1 MLICVGFCSNLYYEI
16 FKIIQ
21 FTSIIFLFFFFLRNI
36 INLWNYPN
44 NSYDRIDKIL
54 IYLSEIQ
61 LIILFVRLCL
71 NYNIFSVLVSI
82 NKFSQN
88 LMICSLLMII
98 ILGKYSNSKTKIIN
112 YFLITLLITDI
123 LLFLIGIGDN
133 ESFKQSN
140 VESLSNVITAFFCAF
155 IDIIISF
162 KSFLFKIETNNKI
175 NENFYQNKLVSLNT
189 INDKDNDNEN
199 NNNDERNSEG
209 DFLNTILNQHLNNA
223 ITILSVYFNI
233 LIPFFISYCVEI
245 ILYFFFNSN
254 INEEENQNS
263 IVQANNT
270 NTIYNISNINITNI
284 TSDSNFTNNFENSC
298 IFMEENNNFKN
309 LYKIIICFIF
319 FLLRDFLP
327 YFMIYLMFFHYK
339 VKFHKRVSF

>member
-112 YFLITLLITDI
+112 YFLITLLITE
-123 LLFLIGIGDN
+123 GIMN
-133 ESFKQSN
+133 H
-140 VESLSNVITAFFCAF
+140 LSNQM
-155 IDIIISF
+155 
-162 KSFLFKIETNNKI
+162 LNH
-175 NENFYQNKLVSLNT
+175 YQ
-189 INDKDNDNEN
+189 
-199 NNNDERNSEG
+199 
-209 DFLNTILNQHLNNA
+209 
-223 ITILSVYFNI
+223 
-233 LIPFFISYCVEI
+233 
-245 ILYFFFNSN
+245 
-254 INEEENQNS
+254 
-263 IVQANNT
+263 
-270 NTIYNISNINITNI
+270 
-284 TSDSNFTNNFENSC
+284 
-298 IFMEENNNFKN
+298 M
-309 LYKIIICFIF
+309 
-319 FLLRDFLP
+319 
-327 YFMIYLMFFHYK
+327 
-339 VKFHKRVSF
+339 

>member
-1 MLICVGFCSNLYYEI
+1 
-16 FKIIQ
+16 
-21 FTSIIFLFFFFLRNI
+21 
-36 INLWNYPN
+36 
-44 NSYDRIDKIL
+44 
-54 IYLSEIQ
+54 
-61 LIILFVRLCL
+61 
-71 NYNIFSVLVSI
+71 
-82 NKFSQN
+82 
-88 LMICSLLMII
+88 MII

-189 INDKDNDNEN
+189 INDKDNEN

-233 LIPFFISYCVEI
+233 LIPFFISYCMEI

-254 INEEENQNS
+254 INEEENKNS
-263 IVQANNT
+263 IIQTNNT
-270 NTIYNISNINITNI
+270 NTTYNNSNINITNI